1 MNKLSAED
9 RQAVLAE
16 VPEVLRKVARER
28 DFYKEAYLT
37 NASRQQVEKIA
48 ASMLEKGIRSGD
60 VTSLADEL
68 EKEAAAGNMDLTVTK
83 AAVDLYGT
91 NMMGKHAHVS
101 DEISGSSGG
110 SDLANFILS

>member
-9 RQAVLAE
+9 RQAVLSE

-28 DFYKEAYLT
+28 DFYKEAYT
-37 NASRQQVEKIA
+37 TSAARQQVVKLA
-48 ASMLEKGIRSGD
+48 QSMLDKGIRDGS
-60 VTSLADEL
+60 VAAIADDL
-68 EKEAAAGNMDLTVTK
+68 EKEAAEGNLDLAITQ
-83 AAVDLYGT
+83 AAVDLHGT
-91 NMMGKHAHVS
+91 NMGKHAHVS